1 MCTRAKVFKYEIIK
15 TMPLSS
21 LEVYKEH
28 RRLKVFY
35 NKGVVCVN
43 CGLEATQLA
52 VGKEKN
58 GNLHVDVY
66 TDDFYPLTVDH
77 IIPKSKGGSDELV
90 NLDPMCARCNFA
102 KGDKLDWNG
111 ATTKRG
117 IKQPQQDSKW
127 IVGKGDF
134 FEIRETDVGKEV
146 FIKKGGTKR
155 KFRELGTISKFVNN
169 PHTGEVN
176 FMIEGNEKSMY
187 FIKRGFLRI

>member
-21 LEVYKEH
+21 LENYKEH
-28 RRLKVFY
+28 RRLRVFY
-35 NKGVVCVN
+35 NKGVICVS

-58 GNLHVDVY
+58 GSLHVDVY

-102 KGDKLDWNG
+102 KGNKLDWDGVING
-111 ATTKRG
+111 SFK
-117 IKQPQQDSKW
+117 KPQEESKW
-127 IVGKGDF
+127 IIGNGDF
-134 FEIRETDVGKEV
+134 FEIRKTDVGKNV
-146 FIKKGGTKR
+146 YIKKGGKKR
-155 KFRELGTISKFVNN
+155 KFKELGTISKFVTN
-169 PHTGEVN
+169 PHTGETN

-187 FIKRGFLRI
+187 YIKRGFLRI